1 MNFCIAVLLVL
12 HSLPG
17 KAEVEDDL
25 EEIVQD
31 LYDYMAHLSNYYYST
46 EDYYYDN
53 ITATPATYIY
63 ELDSYE
69 TSTNG
74 EIDWEKWLLE
84 QNITTNI
91 SGLPDAN
98 APGDSRDA
106 KDSRDFQESLGSS
119 LQSQLTLIILL
130 SFLGL
135 LL

>member
-1 MNFCIAVLLVL
+1 MKFCIAVLLVL

-17 KAEVEDDL
+17 KAEVEDDR
-25 EEIVQD
+25 EEIAQD

-63 ELDSYE
+63 ELESYE
-69 TSTNG
+69 TSTTG
-74 EIDWEKWLLE
+74 EVDWEKWFLE
-84 QNITTNI
+84 GNATTNI
-91 SGLPDAN
+91 SGLPDTKAS
-98 APGDSRDA
+98 GDSRDA
-106 KDSRDFQESLGSS
+106 EDSQDSQESFGSS
-119 LQSQLTLIILL
+119 LQSQLILIILL

>member
-1 MNFCIAVLLVL
+1 MNFYIAVLLVL

-17 KAEVEDDL
+17 
-25 EEIVQD
+25 
-31 LYDYMAHLSNYYYST
+31 NYYYST

-53 ITATPATYIY
+53 ITATPATYMY

-69 TSTNG
+69 TSTAG
-74 EIDWEKWLLE
+74 EVDWGKWFAE
-84 QNITTNI
+84 ENATTKI
-91 SGLPDAN
+91 SGLPDTN
-98 APGDSRDA
+98 APGVSRDA
-106 KDSRDFQESLGSS
+106 ENSQDSWESLGSS